1 MIDRLREG
9 ELDQVMSIWLEA
21 NKEAHG
27 FVAPEYWEKNFAAVR
42 ATLPQAEV
50 CVSRDSKG
58 RAEGFIGLEGDYI
71 AGIFV
76 RNGLRSK
83 GIGRRLLDHAKA
95 SKSQLRL
102 HVYKKNTRAVNFY
115 KREAFRVEGEQTDSQ
130 TGEQELL
137 CVWRSD
143 AP

>member
-76 RNGLRSK
+76 RSGAQSR
-83 GIGRRLLDHAKA
+83 GIGGQLLEFVKSSRDRLTLN
-95 SKSQLRL
+95 
-102 HVYKKNTRAVNFY
+102 VYQKNTRAVKFY
-115 KREAFRVEGEQTDSQ
+115 RREGFELQREQIDEN
-130 TGEQELL
+130 TGETEYRML
-137 CVWRSD
+137 WKR
-143 AP
+143 